1 VATIYISATEAA
13 RDFASLLARVRAGAE
28 VVIEDGTLTVAVLQP
43 PVPLRRS
50 IEECLALLPE
60 DSPATIDEDFARDVE
75 EAVAANRESL
85 NPASWD

>member
-13 RDFASLLARVRAGAE
+13 RDFASLLARVRAGVE
-28 VVIEDGTLTVAVLQP
+28 VVIEDGSNPVAVLRP

-60 DSPATIDEDFARDVE
+60 DSPAIIDEDFAGDVE
-75 EAVAANRESL
+75 EAVVAHRESL
-85 NPASWD
+85 NPAAWD